1 MQQENANKPGKKKE
15 KVKSSKSNI
24 MQNIFL
30 VFIILFLTGL
40 IVVGSIFVF
49 NIGGGKQYIA
59 KAISKVPIIGKLV
72 KPVDENRTPEE
83 IKKDELQAII
93 DDINLQTIQLQST
106 KNDLEKRE
114 SDILKKEEILKQK
127 EEEVNKKLRD
137 LSEKLTS
144 IFEQVEY
151 FEKMKPENATLI
163 LSNMESK
170 GVVVQILRNMSKDK
184 SSKILS
190 LMDPLQAVQILEDI
204 KEYDK
209 LNYSI
214 LDE

>member
-144 IFEQVEY
+144 VAEQVEY

-190 LMDPLQAVQILEDI
+190 LMDPLQAAQILEDI